1 MLRSSTSEPSAASR
15 QAPLSSSQ
23 QADLRRARP
32 QVIYVMGAG
41 RSGSTTLGITL
52 GNCSGVFYAGEL
64 DNWLVRS
71 GVPQVE
77 ETERSAFWR
86 RVHGELAD
94 PDGAAELFGNEAQRS
109 IERSIAMF
117 RIRRW
122 PTRRRLRCR
131 YRAVA
136 GDLFGA
142 LTRAAEVS
150 CIVDTSHY
158 PLRAHELQR
167 VEGIDLHL
175 VFLVRDP
182 QGVVASFNRHDVHE
196 YTKSTMHTNVYL
208 WLTHLLS
215 LIVFLGHSRKRRLF
229 VRYEDFVADP
239 AAVVSQ
245 ILECA
250 GRTDSALPD
259 FSALEIGFPLQGN
272 RVTRTRAL
280 SLKGT
285 TDPLPRR
292 SRVTAVMQ
300 DPVMAVLSRLRP
312 AAGVSRVSPTA
323 SAQRGDR

>member
-1 MLRSSTSEPSAASR
+1 MLPSSTSEPSAASR
-15 QAPLSSSQ
+15 QASPSSSQ
-23 QADLRRARP
+23 QTGLAGARP

-77 ETERSAFWR
+77 EAERSAFWR
-86 RVHGELAD
+86 RVLGELVDA
-94 PDGAAELFGNEAQRS
+94 DGAAQLFGNEAQRS
-109 IERSIAMF
+109 IERSLAIF
-117 RIRRW
+117 RVRRW
-122 PTRRRLRCR
+122 PARRRLSRR

-142 LTRAAEVS
+142 LTRAAGVS
-150 CIVDTSHY
+150 WIVDTSHY
-158 PLRAHELQR
+158 PLRAHELQS
-167 VEGIDLHL
+167 VEGIDLYL

-196 YTKSTMHTNVYL
+196 FTKSTMHTNVYL

-215 LIVFLGHSRKRRLF
+215 SLVFLRHPRERRLF

-250 GRTDSALPD
+250 GRVDAALPD

-300 DPVMAVLSRLRP
+300 GPLMAVLARLRP
-312 AAGVSRVSPTA
+312 TTGASRGSA
-323 SAQRGDR
+323 RSSAQRGSR

>member
-1 MLRSSTSEPSAASR
+1 
-15 QAPLSSSQ
+15 
-23 QADLRRARP
+23 
-32 QVIYVMGAG
+32 MGAG

-52 GNCSGVFYAGEL
+52 GNCGGVFYAGEL

-77 ETERSAFWR
+77 EAERSAFWR

-94 PDGAAELFGNEAQRS
+94 ADGAAQLFGNEAQRS
-109 IERSIAMF
+109 IERSLAIF
-117 RIRRW
+117 RVRRW
-122 PTRRRLRCR
+122 PARRRLSGR

-142 LTRAAEVS
+142 LARAAGVS

-175 VFLVRDP
+175 LFLVRDP

-196 YTKSTMHTNVYL
+196 FTKSTLHTNVYL

-215 LIVFLGHSRKRRLF
+215 LLVFLRHPRKRRLF

-250 GRTDSALPD
+250 GQADSALPD
-259 FSALEIGFPLQGN
+259 FSALETGFPLQGN

-285 TDPLPRR
+285 ADPLPRR

-300 DPVMAVLSRLRP
+300 GPVMAVLARLRP
-312 AAGVSRVSPTA
+312 AAVSGRSATS
-323 SAQRGDR
+323 SAQRRPR